1 MLGGLT
7 GALTGL
13 LFVALSIKGAAPDAS
28 LAPRSRAPQTLVLSS
43 GAALLVLDRRAGHDT
58 ESVVARYIQRASPKG
73 KGSESGNA
81 SRSRRLATEPVTPP
95 RAKKAAPRGSKSGLS
110 RHRGPFHPPGGVFW
124 PTIIRRARL
133 LVTLRETS
141 YSGSIPVKP
150 LHRQRFHQRPRAE
163 QELGS
168 RCRRA
173 RWPQR
178 TQGAV
183 SGPLWPGCRAD
194 GGPGSRGFG
203 GKGIDTATSTC
214 SQDL

>member
-1 MLGGLT
+1 MLGGLA

-13 LFVALSIKGAAPDAS
+13 LFVALSIK
-28 LAPRSRAPQTLVLSS
+28 

-81 SRSRRLATEPVTPP
+81 SRSRRLATEAVTPP
-95 RAKKAAPRGSKSGLS
+95 RAKKLPRGSKSGLS

-124 PTIIRRARL
+124 PTIIRQPRL
-133 LVTLRETS
+133 LVTPREAS

-150 LHRQRFHQRPRAE
+150 LHRQRLHQRPRAE

-183 SGPLWPGCRAD
+183 SGPLWPGCRLG

-203 GKGIDTATSTC
+203 GKGIDTAISTC
-214 SQDL
+214 SQDLLSKTWVQPTATSR